1 MDSKYQELEKR
12 TENFSLSVRNFC
24 LLCKHDIINKEYI
37 KQVVRSAGSV
47 GANYIEANDSL
58 GVNDK
63 KMKMRISK
71 KEAKETSYWLNH
83 ILTYDNEELEM
94 KRLSLLKES
103 NELMLIFAAILRK
116 LD

>member
-24 LLCKHDIINKEYI
+24 LLCKHDIVKKEYI

-47 GANYIEANDSL
+47 GANYIEANDSI

-63 KMKMRISK
+63 KMKLRISK
-71 KEAKETSYWLNH
+71 KEAKETKYWLNH
-83 ILTYDNEELEM
+83 ILTYENKEHEAQRLFLINEA
-94 KRLSLLKES
+94 

>member
-1 MDSKYQELEKR
+1 M
-12 TENFSLSVRNFC
+12 
-24 LLCKHDIINKEYI
+24 INREYI

-71 KEAKETSYWLNH
+71 KEAKETCYWLTH
-83 ILTYDNEELEM
+83 ILTYHNEELEQN
-94 KRLSLLKES
+94 RLSLLKEA